1 MRAALRALR
10 WLLAAGTAALAAGVL
25 AFAAAY
31 VYIAPRLPDIEALR
45 EVRLQVPLRVLARDG
60 SLIAEFGEKR
70 RVPLEL
76 DRIPPRLVQ
85 AFLAAEDDRFYE
97 HPGVDWQGLLR
108 AAVAL
113 VRTGEKRQGGSTIT
127 MQVARNFFLS
137 REKTFARKLAE
148 IFLALKIERELDKDR
163 ILELYL
169 NKIYLGQRAYGV
181 GAAARVYYGK
191 DVERLTLPEMA
202 MIAGLPKAPSRDNP
216 VASPER
222 ARARR
227 NYVLGRML
235 ALGMISRAEYE
246 DAVAAPVTARLHAA
260 RSEVEAP
267 YAAEMVRAQLV
278 ERYGEAV
285 YTDGYVAV
293 TTIEPPLQRAALA
306 AVRANLLAYSRR
318 HGWRGPEGRVELP
331 PGLAEAAPGEGPWKA
346 LDRALAERRPLGGL
360 APAVVV
366 EVGERTARAYLGA
379 GKVVEVPW
387 EGLAWARPY
396 IDTDRRGPAPKRA
409 ADVLAPGDLVR
420 LERRADGSWWLAQ
433 LPRVEGALVALAPAD
448 GAVRALVGGFD
459 FERSKFNRAVQAQR
473 QPGSS
478 FKPFIYAAALEKG
491 FTAASL
497 INDAPVVFDDPA
509 LEATWR
515 PENYSGRFHGPT
527 RLREALV
534 HSRNLVSIRLLR
546 AIGVG
551 YAVRYAARFG
561 FEPAHLP
568 RDLSLALGSGSVT
581 PLAMA
586 RAYAVFANSGYRVE
600 PYLLLEVRG
609 PDGEVL
615 ERARP
620 LRACPEC
627 EAAQEAAAADPARA
641 GDGEAGTG
649 RAWRPAPRVIPERIA
664 WLMRSMMRD
673 VVRRGTG
680 RAARVLGRPDIGG
693 KTGTTNDQRD
703 AWFCGFGPGVVAVT
717 WTGFDR
723 LAPLGERETGA
734 RAALPAWIRFMRVA
748 LAGVPVE
755 QRPLPEG
762 LVTVRID
769 PATGLLAAP
778 GQADAVFETFRA
790 EHVPQATAAATPAGG
805 GAAPEPIF

>member
-1 MRAALRALR
+1 MSTVLRLLR
-10 WLLAAGTAALAAGVL
+10 WLIAAGTAAFAAGVL
-25 AFAAAY
+25 ALAAAY
-31 VYIAPRLPDIEALR
+31 LYIAPRLPDIEALR

-85 AFLAAEDDRFYE
+85 AFLAAEDDRFYR
-97 HPGVDWQGLLR
+97 HPGVDWQGLVR
-108 AAVAL
+108 AAIAL

-148 IFLALKIERELDKDR
+148 IFLALKIERSLSKDR

-191 DVERLTLPEMA
+191 DVEALTLPEMA

-227 NYVLGRML
+227 DYVLGRML

-260 RSEVEAP
+260 RTEVEAP
-267 YAAEMVRAQLV
+267 YAAEMVRAELV
-278 ERYGEAV
+278 ARYGEAV

-293 TTIEPPLQRAALA
+293 TTLSPRLQRAANA
-306 AVRANLLAYSRR
+306 ALRANLLAYTRR
-318 HGWRGPEGRVELP
+318 HGWRGPEARLELP
-331 PGLAEAAPGEGPWKA
+331 AGLDGAVPGEGPWRI
-346 LDRALAERRPLGGL
+346 LDRALAARAPVGGL
-360 APAVVV
+360 RAAVVV
-366 EVGERTARAYLGA
+366 AVGEREARAYLGE
-379 GKVVEVPW
+379 GTLVTIPW
-387 EGLAWARPY
+387 EGLAWARPFLS
-396 IDTDRRGPAPKRA
+396 TDRRGPAPRRA
-409 ADVLAPGDLVR
+409 ADVLAPGDVVR
-420 LERRADGSWWLAQ
+420 LEHRADGSWWLAQ
-433 LPRVEGALVALAPAD
+433 VPQVAGALVALDPAD
-448 GAVRALVGGFD
+448 GAILALVGGFD
-459 FERSKFNRAVQAQR
+459 FKRSKFNRAVQAQR

-478 FKPFIYAAALEKG
+478 FKPFIYSAALERG
-491 FTAASL
+491 FTPASL

-546 AIGVG
+546 EIGVG
-551 YAVRYAARFG
+551 YAVRYATRFG
-561 FEPAHLP
+561 FDPARLP

-586 RAYAVFANSGYRVE
+586 RAYAVFANGGYRVD

-609 PDGEVL
+609 PDGEPL

-620 LRACPEC
+620 RRVCPDC
-627 EAAQEAAAADPARA
+627 EAGGPADDAGAATAD
-641 GDGEAGTG
+641 GGWE
-649 RAWRPAPRVIPERIA
+649 PAPRVIPAANA
-664 WLMRSMMRD
+664 WLMRSMMQD
-673 VVRRGTG
+673 VIRRGTG
-680 RAARVLGRPDIGG
+680 RAARVLGRPDIAG

-703 AWFCGFGPGVVAVT
+703 AWFCGFGPGVVAVA

-734 RAALPAWIRFMRVA
+734 RAALPAWTGFMRAA

-755 QRPLPEG
+755 RHPLPEG

-778 GQADAVFETFRA
+778 GQADAVFETFRV
-790 EHVPQATAAATPAGG
+790 ENVPRAGRAAQEAGPG
-805 GAAPEPIF
+805 GAPAEIIF

>member
-1 MRAALRALR
+1 M
-10 WLLAAGTAALAAGVL
+10 
-25 AFAAAY
+25 
-31 VYIAPRLPDIEALR
+31 
-45 EVRLQVPLRVLARDG
+45 
-60 SLIAEFGEKR
+60 
-70 RVPLEL
+70 
-76 DRIPPRLVQ
+76 
-85 AFLAAEDDRFYE
+85 
-97 HPGVDWQGLLR
+97 
-108 AAVAL
+108 
-113 VRTGEKRQGGSTIT
+113 
-127 MQVARNFFLS
+127 
-137 REKTFARKLAE
+137 
-148 IFLALKIERELDKDR
+148 
-163 ILELYL
+163 
-169 NKIYLGQRAYGV
+169 
-181 GAAARVYYGK
+181 
-191 DVERLTLPEMA
+191 
-202 MIAGLPKAPSRDNP
+202 
-216 VASPER
+216 
-222 ARARR
+222 
-227 NYVLGRML
+227 
-235 ALGMISRAEYE
+235 
-246 DAVAAPVTARLHAA
+246 
-260 RSEVEAP
+260 
-267 YAAEMVRAQLV
+267 
-278 ERYGEAV
+278 
-285 YTDGYVAV
+285 
-293 TTIEPPLQRAALA
+293 
-306 AVRANLLAYSRR
+306 
-318 HGWRGPEGRVELP
+318 
-331 PGLAEAAPGEGPWKA
+331 
-346 LDRALAERRPLGGL
+346 
-360 APAVVV
+360 
-366 EVGERTARAYLGA
+366 
-379 GKVVEVPW
+379 
-387 EGLAWARPY
+387 
-396 IDTDRRGPAPKRA
+396 
-409 ADVLAPGDLVR
+409 
-420 LERRADGSWWLAQ
+420 
-433 LPRVEGALVALAPAD
+433 
-448 GAVRALVGGFD
+448 
-459 FERSKFNRAVQAQR
+459 
-473 QPGSS
+473 
-478 FKPFIYAAALEKG
+478 
-491 FTAASL
+491 
-497 INDAPVVFDDPA
+497 VFDDPA

-561 FEPAHLP
+561 FDPARLP

-586 RAYAVFANSGYRVE
+586 RAYAVFANEGYRVE

-620 LRACPEC
+620 LRACPAC
-627 EAAQEAAAADPARA
+627 EAEPEAAAADPARA
-641 GDGEAGTG
+641 GDGETGAG